1 MLMGERH
8 GEDRRLPARRPGPH
22 GHGQQIEPRLVSP
35 DDGSPLLSGFFSSA
49 GQRSCHHAWIAVSS
63 RWVAR
68 ARGRWTLCRTAC
80 KSRLTC
86 AGWYFTPSVRRMTSA
101 TRWQV
106 QICPRNPYA
115 SAPASRSAG
124 IGASWSAVSR
134 GCRPGAGWRR
144 SPSPPPLASA
154 LEPLAD
160 RPRRHPQ
167 RGGDILLFPAL
178 LLQLPGASP
187 PSFAPVELGRLGA
200 HAASVASL

>member
-22 GHGQQIEPRLVSP
+22 GHGQQIETRVVYP
-35 DDGSPLLSGFFSSA
+35 DDGSPFLSGFFSSA

-80 KSRLTC
+80 KSRRTC
-86 AGWYFTPSVRRMTSA
+86 AGWYFTPEVRRMTSA
-101 TRWQV
+101 TRWPV
-106 QICPRNPYA
+106 QIGPRNPYA
-115 SAPASRSAG
+115 SAPASKSAG

-144 SPSPPPLASA
+144 SPATPRSRLSHWLTAPGVTPSAAAISCCFQPCCFSSQARRRRPSRQSSWAVLVLMPPA
-154 LEPLAD
+154 
-160 RPRRHPQ
+160 
-167 RGGDILLFPAL
+167 
-178 LLQLPGASP
+178 
-187 PSFAPVELGRLGA
+187 
-200 HAASVASL
+200 